1 MDKALESIKLIPEQ
15 ITQTWNEVMNLD
27 LPQKLGSAQSVAIS
41 GMGGSIY
48 NYYILKALFG
58 KTLTVPLVRINNYGL
73 PGFLNKNSL
82 LIGSSYSGST
92 EEVLYNVQEAQR
104 KSIPVIVFAAGGALI
119 EHAKERAVP
128 FYQFNP
134 LNNPSQQP
142 RMGQGYMLF
151 GAIGIFKKLGF
162 IKEEIDLEVLLEIKE
177 RLGSIAANAKS
188 LVPKLIGQEI
198 FFVAAD
204 HLAGNAHILRNQTNE
219 TAKLYADYN
228 LLPELNHHLLEGLK
242 NPKALKRTFICIDS
256 ELYFE
261 RNQRR
266 GELTRE
272 VIEKNGYPVLSFQ
285 PRSATALGQFVE
297 TLIWGGYLTYE
308 LGKAY
313 GEDPNLI
320 PWVDYFKSKL
330 GQFSALEN

>member
-1 MDKALESIKLIPEQ
+1 MDNALESIRLIPEQ
-15 ITQTWNEVMNLD
+15 ITQTWNEVLNLD
-27 LPQKLGSAQSVAIS
+27 LPERLRSAEVVAIS

-48 NYYILKALFG
+48 NYYVIKALYS
-58 KTLTVPLVRINNYGL
+58 KALTVPLIRINNYGL
-73 PGFLNKNSL
+73 PGFLNERSL

-92 EEVLYNVQEAQR
+92 EEVLYNTKEAL
-104 KSIPVIVFAAGGALI
+104 KANIPTVVFAEGGALI
-119 EHAKERAVP
+119 NFAKSKSLP

-134 LNNPSQQP
+134 SNNPSNQP

-151 GAIGIFKKLGF
+151 GAIGILSKLGF
-162 IKEEIDLEVLLEIKE
+162 INEPLDLKILEEIKG
-177 RLGSIAANAKS
+177 RLGSIEEAAKGLIS
-188 LVPKLIGQEI
+188 KLVGQEV

-242 NPKALKRTFICIDS
+242 NPKSLKRTFVFLTSD
-256 ELYFE
+256 LYFE
-261 RNQRR
+261 RNRKR
-266 GELTRE
+266 VELTRE
-272 VIEKNGYPVLSFQ
+272 VVEKNGYPVLSYQ
-285 PRSATALGQFVE
+285 PQATTPLGQFVE

-313 GEDPNLI
+313 GEDPTLI

-330 GQFSALEN
+330 GKFSELEN